1 MSRNVVI
8 LLFDDVD
15 VLDFAGPFEVFSVAG
30 REKEPKPFKVVT
42 VSEYLRPVVA
52 RGGLSINPTFTY
64 ENCPLPD
71 LLVVPGGWGTR
82 PQLKNPGTI
91 DFVRRMAR
99 PAELVLSVCTGAL
112 LLGAAGL
119 LDDLPATTH
128 HERYDLLAQVAPRAN
143 VVREQRVVDAGRI
156 ITSGGISS
164 GIDMAFHVVERLLGA
179 EEADSTAAYME
190 YRRTRSA
197 PSAF

>member
-1 MSRNVVI
+1 M
-8 LLFDDVD
+8 
-15 VLDFAGPFEVFSVAG
+15 
-30 REKEPKPFKVVT
+30 
-42 VSEYLRPVVA
+42 
-52 RGGLSINPTFTY
+52 
-64 ENCPLPD
+64 
-71 LLVVPGGWGTR
+71 
-82 PQLKNPGTI
+82 KNPATV

-128 HERYDLLAQVAPRAN
+128 HERYDLLAQVAPRAK
-143 VVREQRVVDAGRI
+143 VVREQRVVDAGKV

-179 EEADSTAAYME
+179 GEAADTAAYME
-190 YRRTRSA
+190 YRRVVTGPPPA
-197 PSAF
+197 